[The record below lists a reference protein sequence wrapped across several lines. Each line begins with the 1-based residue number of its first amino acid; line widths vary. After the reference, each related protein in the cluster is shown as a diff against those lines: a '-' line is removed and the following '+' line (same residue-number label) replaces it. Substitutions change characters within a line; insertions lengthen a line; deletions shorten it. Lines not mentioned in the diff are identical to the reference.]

1 MPCKT
6 SLGQPQTLTSM
17 MRHMTEC
24 ILNGVFHHLVLKDN
38 EVRTPSAVGTCKVK
52 PQGARLTGIT
62 VHANSKLQSGEY
74 GGQLIFPQQFCR
86 GQSGGRLI
94 FQN

>member
-1 MPCKT
+1 MLCKT
-6 SLGQPQTLTSM
+6 SLGQPRTLSSM

-24 ILNGVFHHLVLKDN
+24 IIHGPFHHLVLKYN
-38 EVRTPSAVGTCKVK
+38 EFGTPCAVGTCKVNLH
-52 PQGARLTGIT
+52 GAGIPGIT
-62 VHANSKLQSGEY
+62 VRPNSKLRSGEY

-86 GQSGGRLI
+86 GQSGGLLI

>member
-52 PQGARLTGIT
+52 PQARLTGIT
-62 VHANSKLQSGEY
+62 VRANSKLRSGEY
-74 GGQLIFPQQFCR
+74 GCQLIFPQQFCR